1 MVDNVSEHLQKLKK
15 YYDDNAPVY
24 ESTYSGEGRYPSN
37 FHRLNIV
44 LGLLSKISPRPER
57 ILEAGC
63 GDARVVHATLE
74 NGYDTVGID
83 FSEVMIRNG
92 KRILE
97 NGGYSPD
104 RIEIG
109 NIYELPYG
117 SHKFDSV
124 LCLGVIENLPNHE
137 VIFAEFRR
145 VLKPGGQLIIS
156 LDNDLFSMFSMN
168 KHSLIFYKKL
178 FNDIGLDGETQQS
191 VLGDIAR
198 WMNIDDIEVVPK
210 LFQDTDVDKSDV
222 IIPNYNP
229 ISVTDVLGANAFRV
243 TQLRFFHYHPLPPRF
258 EKAYPEL
265 FDTFAQNLEGVNFDW
280 RGAILCNAM
289 LVQAGRIE

>member
-1 MVDNVSEHLQKLKK
+1 MADNVSKHLQKLKK
-15 YYDDNAPVY
+15 YYNDNASAY
-24 ESTYSGEGRYPSN
+24 QSSYSGEGRYPSN
-37 FHRLNIV
+37 THRLNIV
-44 LGLLSKISPRPER
+44 LDLLSKIYPRPEK

-74 NGYDTVGID
+74 NGYDIVGID
-83 FSEVMIRNG
+83 FSDVMIRNG
-92 KRILE
+92 KRFLE
-97 NGGYSPD
+97 NGGHSPD

-117 SHKFDSV
+117 SDNFDAV
-124 LCLGVIENLPNHE
+124 LCLGVVENLPNHE
-137 VIFAEFRR
+137 VILAEFHR

-156 LDNDLFSMFSMN
+156 LDNELFSMFSMN
-168 KHSLIFYKKL
+168 EHSLNFYRKL
-178 FNDIGLDGETQQS
+178 FGDIGLDGETQQS
-191 VLGDIAR
+191 VLGDFAR

-210 LFQDTDVDKSDV
+210 LFQDADVDKSNV

-229 ISVTDVLGANAFRV
+229 ISVADVMVANGFRV

-265 FDTFAQNLEGVNFDW
+265 FDTLAQSLEGVNFDW

-289 LVQAGRIE
+289 LVQAETIE